1 MYSSSSWHP
10 LQLLHCSD
18 EMIPLSLF
26 MLVICDV
33 ELEVCVFVLRDLGI
47 LFDLYCS
54 EHILIRLKS
63 HV

>member
-1 MYSSSSWHP
+1 
-10 LQLLHCSD
+10 
-18 EMIPLSLF
+18 MISLSLF

-33 ELEVCVFVLRDLGI
+33 ELEVCVFVPRDLGI

-54 EHILIRLKS
+54 EHILIRFKS